1 MVANE
6 LAAAQ
11 NSPAMIKVDAL
22 LAARQP
28 SIAISVMVAMLDK
41 AIGRFATTTGI
52 VIPRG
57 DVYTRAIIVLDRASK
72 TCVNSSLAARLSSSS
87 CAINVARA
95 NVTTKLKMEG
105 AELLRKA
112 LMTTLPV
119 LESPG
124 LAKLVKLNIAL
135 HAARTGEP
143 LLETSSE
150 QRETQ
155 VNTPRKSKLMDPLLA
170 GGFFCG
176 ITGVWAIMGAV
187 AALSI
192 QTAIIG
198 LAWLFVAFVLY
209 KMRSLAKVK
218 LALVTW
224 NAPRLELRVTLA
236 IFACAALAVFLPL
249 VSTSWHATSNGTP
262 IEFGTTESLVTL
274 LVDPRQDSW
283 LLVVK
288 GCTIGIMIFP
298 IVLVLLAARCKVEST
313 APGKKSRDYHAARA
327 LLLCITVIAWL
338 AIIAWQHG
346 SGAWY
351 PASIWNDGLAT
362 ITTSIGV
369 AWYFLGVISVLAA

>member
-6 LAAAQ
+6 LAAAS

-28 SIAISVMVAMLDK
+28 CIAVSVMVAMLDK
-41 AIGRFATTTGI
+41 AIERFATTTGI
-52 VIPRG
+52 SMPRG
-57 DVYTRAIIVLDRASK
+57 DVYARASMVLDRASK
-72 TCVNSSLAARLSSSS
+72 TCVNPTLAARLSSSS

-135 HAARTGEP
+135 HAVRTGEP

-176 ITGVWAIMGAV
+176 ITGAWAIMGAV
-187 AALSI
+187 VALSI

-209 KMRSLAKVK
+209 KMRSFAKVK

-224 NAPRLELRVTLA
+224 NEPRSALRITLA
-236 IFACAALAVFLPL
+236 ILACAALAVFLPL
-249 VSTSWHATSNGTP
+249 VTTSWHATSNGTP
-262 IEFGTTESLVTL
+262 IELGTTASLFTL
-274 LVDPRQDSW
+274 LVDPQQDSW
-283 LLVVK
+283 VLVVK
-288 GCTIGIMIFP
+288 MCTIGMMIFP
-298 IVLVLLAARCKVEST
+298 IVLVLLAARCKVEGMT
-313 APGKKSRDYHAARA
+313 WGKKTRDYNIAKV
-327 LLLCITVIAWL
+327 LLFCTTVIAWL
-338 AIIAWQHG
+338 AIIAWQNEQ
-346 SGAWY
+346 GAWY
-351 PASIWNDGLAT
+351 PSSTWSDGYVT
-362 ITTSIGV
+362 ITTMIGV
-369 AWYFLGVISVLAA
+369 AWYLIGLVAVFAA